1 MDDSEFLAVGGGLAG
16 AAFALE
22 LARSGRDVVILEGTR
37 GPHHKVCGEFLSNE
51 AQRILTYLTLDME
64 AMGASSISTL
74 RLVSGEVE
82 ATVPLPFAAAGL
94 SRYRLDA
101 ELLKAAAH
109 FGATV
114 EYGASVTRLDLS
126 QDGKVCAVT
135 ADGKAY
141 RARIAALATG
151 KYAMKGISRPPR
163 DNVAFKMQ
171 LAVTGDVQQRLNGL
185 VQLMMFDDGYI
196 GACLVEDGIMTLC
209 WVMKNRL
216 LKHIGSTWSA
226 QAAFFSGL
234 STSLCSLLRDAVPL
248 YEKPVAVASIPY
260 GFLRT
265 SLIAPNV
272 LPIGDQMAVIPSYT
286 GDGQAIALF
295 SGVAAAQSVLAGRD
309 AAEFQANMI
318 RRLKPQFRWANTVN
332 LLFERRFGQ
341 RVALATAARLPS
353 VVTQIARSTR
363 LKHFEDVIA
372 AERLGRTYPT

>member
-1 MDDSEFLAVGGGLAG
+1 MDDSEFLTVGGGLAG

-22 LARSGRDVVILEGTR
+22 LARNGRDVVILESTR

-51 AQRILTYLTLDME
+51 AQRILTYLTLDMD
-64 AMGASSISTL
+64 AMGASSIATL
-74 RLVSGEVE
+74 RLVSGEAE

-109 FGATV
+109 AGATV

-141 RARIAALATG
+141 RARTAALATG
-151 KYAMKGISRPPR
+151 KYAMKGIPRPPR

-171 LAVTGDVQQRLNGL
+171 LFVTGDVQQRMNGH
-185 VQLMMFDDGYI
+185 VQLMIFDEGYI

-234 STSLCSLLRDAVPL
+234 SASLRRLLRDAVPL

-309 AAEFQANMI
+309 AAVFQANMI
-318 RRLKPQFRWANTVN
+318 RRLKPQFRWANTIN
-332 LLFERRFGQ
+332 LVFERRFGQ
-341 RVALATAARLPS
+341 RLALATAARLPS

-363 LKHFEDVIA
+363 LKHFEDAIA
-372 AERLGRTYPT
+372 AERLSRTHPT

>member
-286 GDGQAIALF
+286 GDGQAIAF
-295 SGVAAAQSVLAGRD
+295 HC
-309 AAEFQANMI
+309 
-318 RRLKPQFRWANTVN
+318 
-332 LLFERRFGQ
+332 
-341 RVALATAARLPS
+341 
-353 VVTQIARSTR
+353 TR
-363 LKHFEDVIA
+363 LGTSRGCRYRSA
-372 AERLGRTYPT
+372 